1 MAQPQPSLRSAPDQH
16 IHVAGAFCPVCDQ
29 PIPNEKA
36 EQVRARLK
44 ENERELSDAVTLRM
58 KEQFA
63 QERAQIEGNARAVLE
78 QTQKDAAEAIEKV
91 KTDSAASVTA
101 AREEG
106 KKVAALAAQQQI
118 DSLTAAN
125 AALQTTT
132 KQQLADAESQKNVAV
147 RQLETLKADH
157 ENIVNQRVQ
166 QAREALEKDKVDA
179 LKVKD
184 SQHAEETRKLTDKLE
199 DFKRQLEKKR
209 ADELGEG
216 AEVKLFDALKAE
228 FGGDKIDRVGRGEAG
243 ADIKH
248 VVIHNGKECGI
259 IVYNSKDRG
268 AWRNDYVDKLAKDQR
283 AAKAEHAI
291 LSTRKFPA
299 NTTQLHVDDGVII
312 ANPARVVAL
321 VQVLRKHIVHVHTL
335 RLSNTERAK
344 KTAALY
350 DFITSKRCTQ
360 LLDSIDTHAEDLLK
374 LQEKEKKA
382 HDANWKQQGTLYR
395 SIQKARA
402 DFGSEIDLIIEAE

>member
-1 MAQPQPSLRSAPDQH
+1 M
-16 IHVAGAFCPVCDQ
+16 
-29 PIPNEKA
+29 
-36 EQVRARLK
+36 
-44 ENERELSDAVTLRM
+44 
-58 KEQFA
+58 
-63 QERAQIEGNARAVLE
+63 
-78 QTQKDAAEAIEKV
+78 
-91 KTDSAASVTA
+91 TA

-259 IVYNSKDRG
+259 IVYDSKDRG
-268 AWRNDYVDKLAKDQR
+268 AWRNDYVANRQR
-283 AAKAEHAI
+283 TNGW
-291 LSTRKFPA
+291 LRPSTQSCPPA
-299 NTTQLHVDDGVII
+299 NFRPIRPSSTLTT
-312 ANPARVVAL
+312 AL
-321 VQVLRKHIVHVHTL
+321 SLPIRRGWWLSCKCCASTSSTFSTL

-360 LLDSIDTHAEDLLK
+360 LLDFIDTHAEDLLEASRK
-374 LQEKEKKA
+374 GEESARRELEA
-382 HDANWKQQGTLYR
+382 ARDAVPFNSKSPGGFWLGNR
-395 SIQKARA
+395 SHY
-402 DFGSEIDLIIEAE
+402 

>member
-1 MAQPQPSLRSAPDQH
+1 MAQPQPSLRPTPDRH
-16 IHVAGAFCPVCDQ
+16 FHAAGAFCPVCDQ

-36 EQVRARLK
+36 EQVRARLEEK
-44 ENERELSDAVTLRM
+44 ERELSDAVALRM
-58 KEQFA
+58 REQFA

-78 QTQKDAAEAIEKV
+78 QAQRDAAEAIEKV
-91 KTDSAASVTA
+91 KTDSASSVTA

-106 KKVAALAAQQQI
+106 KKIATLAARQQI
-118 DSLTAAN
+118 DSLTTAN
-125 AALQTTT
+125 TALQITT
-132 KQQLADAESQKNVAV
+132 KQQLANAESQKNAAV

-166 QAREALEKDKVDA
+166 QAREALEKDKTDA
-179 LKVKD
+179 LNVKD
-184 SQHAEETRKLTDKLE
+184 AYHAEETRKLTDKLE
-199 DFKRQLEKKR
+199 EFKRQLEKKR

-228 FGGDKIDRVGRGEAG
+228 FGSDKIDRVGRGEAG

-259 IVYNSKDRG
+259 IVYDSKDRG

-299 NTTQLHVDDGVII
+299 NTTQLHVEDGVII

-321 VQVLRKHIVHVHTL
+321 VQVLRKHIVHVHAM

-360 LLDSIDTHAEDLLK
+360 LLDSIDTYAEDLLK
-374 LQEKEKKA
+374 LQEKEKRA
-382 HDANWKQQGTLYR
+382 HDSNWKQQGTLYR
-395 SIQKARA
+395 SIQKARV
-402 DFGSEIDLIIEAE
+402 DFGLEIDHIIEGE

>member
-1 MAQPQPSLRSAPDQH
+1 MAQPQPSLRSAPNQH
-16 IHVAGAFCPVCDQ
+16 VHAAGAFCPVCDQ

-36 EQVRARLK
+36 EQVRARLEEK
-44 ENERELSDAVTLRM
+44 ERELSDAVALRM

-78 QTQKDAAEAIEKV
+78 QTQRDSAAAIEKM
-91 KTDSAASVTA
+91 KTDSAASVAA
-101 AREEG
+101 ARAEG
-106 KKVAALAAQQQI
+106 EKVAALAAQQQI
-118 DSLTAAN
+118 DSLTTAN
-125 AALQTTT
+125 TALQTTT
-132 KQQLADAESQKNVAV
+132 KQQLADAESQKNAAV

-157 ENIVNQRVQ
+157 ENIVIQRVQ
-166 QAREALEKDKVDA
+166 QAREALEKDKTDA

-184 SQHAEETRKLTDKLE
+184 AQHAEETRKLTDKLE

-209 ADELGEG
+209 SDELGEG

-228 FGGDKIDRVGRGEAG
+228 FGDDKIDRVGRGEAG

-259 IVYNSKDRG
+259 IVYDSKDRG

-312 ANPARVVAL
+312 ANPARIVAL

-360 LLDSIDTHAEDLLK
+360 LLNSIDTYAEDLLK
-374 LQEKEKKA
+374 LQEKEKRA
-382 HDANWKQQGTLYR
+382 HNSNWKQQGTLYR
-395 SIQKARA
+395 SIQKVRV
-402 DFGSEIDLIIEAE
+402 DFGLEIDHIIEGE